1 LGVAL
6 IIASFIVASLLSGVG
21 IGVEIS
27 RAKVAGIILGAFICR
42 LPPISSL
49 GRGMVSRVVANGG
62 SAAV

>member
-42 LPPISSL
+42 LAPIPFL
-49 GRGMVSRVVANGG
+49 GRGMVSSVVAHGD